1 MSALPP
7 VLISE
12 AQLNK
17 RVALTALVALGIFVF
32 LCFHFAV
39 DWYWCLPGVIFL
51 LLLAGCVGKQVRID
65 QVARVVGECQRL
77 LGRWVLSTHLYPFS
91 DFDAIVYER
100 REEAGDTGGRLISVG
115 LQHRSGRRLWVRT
128 FPANNSSR
136 GAEEFAW
143 QLSCDTG
150 IEIRE

>member
-1 MSALPP
+1 MSELPS
-7 VLISE
+7 VLLGE
-12 AQLNK
+12 PQANK
-17 RVALTALVALGIFVF
+17 RVALAALAALGTFVF

-65 QVARVVGECQRL
+65 QAGRVVAECQRL
-77 LGRWVLSTHLYPFS
+77 LNRWVLSIHQYPFS
-91 DFDAIVYER
+91 EIEAIIYER
-100 REEAGDTGGRLISVG
+100 REDAGDTGGRLITVG
-115 LQHRSGRRLWVRT
+115 LQHRSGKRLWVRT
-128 FPANNSSR
+128 FPANNSTRS
-136 GAEEFAW
+136 AEEFAW